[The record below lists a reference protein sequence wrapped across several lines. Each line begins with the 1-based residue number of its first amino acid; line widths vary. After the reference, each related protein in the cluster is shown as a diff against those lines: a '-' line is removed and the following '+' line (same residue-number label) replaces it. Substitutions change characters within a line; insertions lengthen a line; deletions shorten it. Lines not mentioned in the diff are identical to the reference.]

1 MSEKEKEKEKN
12 ERYILHSVST
22 AFSILDLFFEH
33 EELSPAEIARCMD
46 INRST
51 AFRFLVTMEQSGYLI
66 RTDNARYRLGVK
78 ISSLGQ
84 VAHNRMEL
92 ISLIHPFLVSLSEK
106 TGESSHLAIMDDAT
120 HVTYIDKSVGNLCL
134 TMDVTI
140 GYSKYA
146 HLTGTGKAILAYK
159 SDQFINQYLRSVSFE
174 AYTPNSIKDAGSL
187 LRALDDIRA
196 RGYSIDNEEVEDG
209 LYCIA
214 IPILSRDLNPIA
226 SISFSGPTTRMVK
239 NQESHLQHLKDA
251 VSQIEQLIR

>member
-1 MSEKEKEKEKN
+1 MLDNSKN

-22 AFSILDLFFEH
+22 AFSILDLFFER
-33 EELSPAEIARCMD
+33 EELSPAEVARCMD

-66 RTDNARYRLGVK
+66 KTDNAKYRLGVK

-92 ISLIHPFLVSLSEK
+92 IGLIHPFLVKLSEK

-120 HVTYIDKSVGNLCL
+120 HITFIDKSVGTLWL
-134 TMDVTI
+134 TMDVMI
-140 GYSKYA
+140 GYSQYA

-159 SDQFINQYLRSVSFE
+159 SDRFINQYIRTASFE
-174 AYTPNSIKDAGSL
+174 ACTPNSIKDASSL
-187 LRALDDIRA
+187 LRILDVIRTQ
-196 RGYSIDNEEVEDG
+196 GYSTDNEEVEAG

-214 IPILSRDLNPIA
+214 VPILSRDSEPIA
-226 SISFSGPTTRMVK
+226 SISLSGPTTRMVA
-239 NQESHLQHLKDA
+239 NQESHLNYLRDA
-251 VSQIEQLIR
+251 VAQIERLMQ

>member
-1 MSEKEKEKEKN
+1 MSTNEKN

-33 EELSPAEIARCMD
+33 EELSPAEVARCMD

-66 RTDNARYRLGVK
+66 KTDNAKYRLGVK

-92 ISLIHPFLVSLSEK
+92 ISLIHPFLTDLSEK

-120 HVTYIDKSVGNLCL
+120 HITFIDKSVGTLWL
-134 TMDVTI
+134 TMDVMI
-140 GYSKYA
+140 GYSQYA
-146 HLTGTGKAILAYK
+146 HRTGTGKAILAYQ
-159 SDQFINQYLRSVSFE
+159 SAEFINQYIRSASFE
-174 AYTPNSIKDAGSL
+174 ACTPNSIKDAGTL
-187 LRALDDIRA
+187 LRTLDAIREQ
-196 RGYSIDNEEVEDG
+196 GYATDNEEVEAG

-214 IPILSRDLNPIA
+214 VPILSRDSTPIA
-226 SISFSGPTTRMVK
+226 SISLSGPTTRMVMH
-239 NQESHLQHLKDA
+239 QESHLQHLKNA
-251 VSQIEQLIR
+251 VTQIERLIR

>member
-1 MSEKEKEKEKN
+1 MADHDKN

-33 EELSPAEIARCMD
+33 EELSPAEVARCIS

-51 AFRFLVTMEQSGYLI
+51 AFRFLVTMEQAGYLI
-66 RTDNARYRLGVK
+66 KTDDARYRLGVK

-92 ISLIHPFLVSLSEK
+92 ISVIHPFLVSLSEA

-120 HVTYIDKSVGNLCL
+120 HITFIDKSVGTLWL

-140 GYSKYA
+140 GYSQYA
-146 HLTGTGKAILAYK
+146 HLTATGKAILAHK
-159 SDQFINQYLRSVSFE
+159 SDPFINQYIRSASFE
-174 AYTPNSIKDAGSL
+174 ACTTKSITDAGSL
-187 LRALDDIRA
+187 LRTLDAIRIQ
-196 RGYSIDNEEVEDG
+196 GYSIDNEEVEDG

-214 IPILSRDLNPIA
+214 VPILSRDSDPIA
-226 SISFSGPTTRMVK
+226 SISISGPATRMIMH
-239 NQESHLQHLKDA
+239 QDSHLQHLKNA
-251 VSQIEQLIR
+251 VSQIERLIQ

>member
-1 MSEKEKEKEKN
+1 MSDSDKN

-22 AFSILDLFFEH
+22 AFSILDLFFER
-33 EELSPAEIARCMD
+33 EELSPSEVARCMNM
-46 INRST
+46 NRST

-66 RTDNARYRLGVK
+66 KTDNAKYRLGVK

-106 TGESSHLAIMDDAT
+106 TGESSHLAIMDDAM
-120 HVTYIDKSVGNLCL
+120 HVTFIDKSVGTLWL
-134 TMDVTI
+134 TMDVVI

-159 SDQFINQYLRSVSFE
+159 SDQFINQYIRSASFE
-174 AYTPNSIKDAGSL
+174 ACTPNSIPDAGTL
-187 LRALDDIRA
+187 LRRLDEIREQ
-196 RGYSIDNEEVEDG
+196 GYSIDNEEVEAG

-214 IPILSRDLNPIA
+214 VPILSRDSNPIA
-226 SISFSGPTTRMVK
+226 SISLSGPTTRMVT
-239 NQESHLQHLKDA
+239 NQESHLRHLKKA

>member
-1 MSEKEKEKEKN
+1 MLDNSKN

-22 AFSILDLFFEH
+22 AFSILDLFFDR
-33 EELSPAEIARCMD
+33 EELSAVEVARCMD

-66 RTDNARYRLGVK
+66 KTDNAKYRLGVK

-84 VAHNRMEL
+84 EAHNRMEL
-92 ISLIHPFLVSLSEK
+92 ISMIHPFLVKLSEE

-120 HVTYIDKSVGNLCL
+120 HITFIDKSVGTLWL
-134 TMDVTI
+134 TMDVML

-159 SDQFINQYLRSVSFE
+159 SDRFINQYIRSVSFE
-174 AYTPNSIKDAGSL
+174 ACTPNSIKDASSL
-187 LRALDDIRA
+187 LCILDDIRTQ
-196 RGYSIDNEEVEDG
+196 GYSIDNEEVEAG

-214 IPILSRDLNPIA
+214 VPILSRDSEPIA
-226 SISFSGPTTRMVK
+226 SISLSGPTTRMIA
-239 NQESHLQHLKDA
+239 NQESHLNHLKDA
-251 VSQIEQLIR
+251 VVRIQRLMQ

>member
-1 MSEKEKEKEKN
+1 MSEKEKEKN

-22 AFSILDLFFEH
+22 AFSILDLFFER
-33 EELSPAEIARCMD
+33 EELSPAEVARCMD

-66 RTDNARYRLGVK
+66 RTDSAKYRLGVK

-92 ISLIHPFLVSLSEK
+92 ISLIHPFLVSLSER

-120 HVTYIDKSVGNLCL
+120 HITYIDKSVGTLCL
-134 TMDVTI
+134 TMDVMI

-146 HLTGTGKAILAYK
+146 HLTGTGKAILAYQ
-159 SDQFINQYLRSVSFE
+159 SDQFINQYIRSVTFE
-174 AYTPNSIKDAGSL
+174 ACTPNSIKDAGSL

-196 RGYSIDNEEVEDG
+196 RGYSIDNEEVEAG

-214 IPILSRDLNPIA
+214 LPILSRDRKPIA
-226 SISFSGPTTRMVK
+226 SISFSGPTTRMLT
-239 NQESHLQHLKDA
+239 NQETHLEYLRNA

>member
-1 MSEKEKEKEKN
+1 MSETENDKN

-22 AFSILDLFFEH
+22 AFSILDLFFQY
-33 EELSPAEIARCMD
+33 EELSPAEIARCIN

-66 RTDNARYRLGVK
+66 KTSNAKYRLGVK

-84 VAHNRMEL
+84 IAHSRMEL
-92 ISLIHPFLVSLSEK
+92 ISLVHPFLVGLSEK

-120 HVTYIDKSVGNLCL
+120 HVTFIDKSVGTLWL
-134 TMDVTI
+134 TMDVVI

-146 HLTGTGKAILAYK
+146 HLTGTGKAILAYQT
-159 SDQFINQYLRSVSFE
+159 DQFINQYIRSASFE
-174 AYTPNSIKDAGSL
+174 PSTPNSIKDAGSL
-187 LRALDDIRA
+187 LRVLDVIRA
-196 RGYSIDNEEVEDG
+196 QGFSIDNEEVEAG

-214 IPILSRDLNPIA
+214 VPILSRDNAPIA
-226 SISFSGPTTRMVK
+226 AISLSGPTTRMVM

-251 VSQIEQLIR
+251 VTQIEQLIR